1 MIQTNTDELND
12 KGIIVNHKTVLR
24 LMKFLG
30 LKSLLRVKKYKLYKV
45 EQGKIA
51 SNILERKFKAL
62 APNQ

>member
-1 MIQTNTDELND
+1 
-12 KGIIVNHKTVLR
+12 
-24 LMKFLG
+24 MKFLG
-30 LKSLLRVKKYKLYKV
+30 LKSLIRVKKYKLYKV